1 MCQTTVTPDELF
13 AIRRYGDEETKQQWL
28 PRMATGEAIGCLGL
42 TEPAA
47 FA

>member
-1 MCQTTVTPDELF
+1 MCQTTVTPDKLF

-28 PRMATGEAIGCLGL
+28 PRMATGEAIGQAL
-42 TEPAA
+42 TGHAA

>member
-28 PRMATGEAIGCLGL
+28 PRMATGEAIGCQAL
-42 TEPAA
+42 TGHAA